1 MGKIWV
7 SKWALKTQLD
17 LNNAP
22 SDVVACAIVGFNKN
36 GIKRACDALFRAS
49 LDMTSLSWL
58 FLK

>member
-36 GIKRACDALFRAS
+36 GIKRASEALFRAPS
-49 LDMTSLSWL
+49 DMASLSR
-58 FLK
+58 FF